1 MILTGRQHVRR
12 GTCTEPETLCVQE
25 ERVVGND
32 NCASF
37 LNRTLQILQSP
48 LRPQFVRATVKRH
61 LCWLFSNC
69 AMA

>member
-1 MILTGRQHVRR
+1 MKAEQQGSAFVAVPSLDLTEV
-12 GTCTEPETLCVQE
+12 LSVQE

-48 LRPQFVRATVKRH
+48 LRPQFVRATVKVH
-61 LCWLFSNC
+61 
-69 AMA
+69 